1 MSFNTEPKTLSMSYS
16 DTTINPSEGWSSPFS
31 ISQCESDSLK
41 SAGNSEDENEKN
53 EIVIKSASTMD
64 IMNAFNL
71 PIAHH
76 PETTKEMLASFRK
89 QPNHDAKII
98 ISSLPDA
105 NIQMS
110 SQSSISLTEKLTK
123 TRVPTDQIVSSTI
136 PEREIVEED
145 HDLSKWSNAEEKD
158 CDLKVMKSSIQIKH
172 HEIVN
177 RNDPCDILK
186 AIITYSFIQSFM
198 ILKAKI
204 KRSFQDA

>member
-145 HDLSKWSNAEEKD
+145 HDLSKWSNGIWF
-158 CDLKVMKSSIQIKH
+158 CRFNTTSILIDH
-172 HEIVN
+172 VHPYRHYN
-177 RNDPCDILK
+177 
-186 AIITYSFIQSFM
+186 IT
-198 ILKAKI
+198 
-204 KRSFQDA
+204 

>member
-1 MSFNTEPKTLSMSYS
+1 MSYS

-172 HEIVN
+172 HEIAYGSVDLTLQASSSITFILTGITTSREIYIRKLFVN
-177 RNDPCDILK
+177 GQRY
-186 AIITYSFIQSFM
+186 AFI
-198 ILKAKI
+198 
-204 KRSFQDA
+204 